1 MERWQ
6 KVLIAL
12 LSAAVVAL
20 GAFSLGYSVSGG
32 DRQIFSANSGGE
44 TDLSLIEDVYSK
56 IKSEAVDPP
65 SDEELVRGAV
75 KGMAKSVKN
84 AGDDFA
90 LFYSPK
96 DYRSFQE
103 VTTGQFS
110 GIGVW
115 LKDRSGRLEIVSVI
129 PSTPAQRVG
138 LREGD
143 VIDSIDG
150 EPVKSLN
157 SDQAV
162 NRIKGK
168 EGTEVSLGIDREGE
182 QVSIDIT
189 RETIE
194 LPNLIANRTPEGLGY
209 VRLFGFSRGA
219 GEQLRTEVEELTEA
233 GAEGIILDLRDN
245 GGGLFSEGVNV
256 ASVFIEEGEIVS
268 YRERSEPEIVYDAKG
283 DAFEDV
289 PLVVLVNEGT
299 ASASEIVTG
308 ALQDT
313 NRAVVVGTNTYGKG
327 SVQEVLPLAD
337 ASALKLTIGAYFTPE
352 GQKINGSGIEPDVE
366 VDSDPA
372 IQKER
377 AKEILQGIII
387 SADGAQG

>member
-6 KVLIAL
+6 KILIAL

-20 GAFSLGYSVSGG
+20 GAFSFGYSVAGG
-32 DRQIFSANSGGE
+32 ERQIFVDGDNH
-44 TDLSLIEDVYSK
+44 TDLSLVEDVYEK
-56 IKSEAVDPP
+56 IQQEAVAPP
-65 SDEELVRGAV
+65 SDEELIRGAI
-75 KGMAKSVKN
+75 KGMTKSVKD

-90 LFYSPK
+90 LFYSPNE
-96 DYRSFQE
+96 YRSFQE

-115 LKDRSGRLEIVSVI
+115 LKDRNGRLEIVSVI
-129 PSTPAQRVG
+129 PSTPAQQVG
-138 LREGD
+138 LKQGD

-150 EPVKSLN
+150 ESVGSIS

-168 EGTEVSLGIDREGE
+168 EGTVVELGIDRGGE
-182 QVSIDIT
+182 PVSFDI
-189 RETIE
+189 RRATIE

-209 VRLFGFSRGA
+209 VRLYGFSRGA
-219 GEQLRTEVEELTEA
+219 GEQLRSEVAELTEA

-245 GGGLFSEGVNV
+245 GGGLFSEGVSV
-256 ASVFIEEGEIVS
+256 ASVFIEDGEIVS
-268 YRERSEPEIVYDAKG
+268 YKERSEEEISYEAEG
-283 DAFEDV
+283 DAFEEV

-308 ALQDT
+308 ALQDA
-313 NRAVVVGTNTYGKG
+313 NRAVVVGTDTYGKG
-327 SVQEVLPLAD
+327 SVQEVLPLSD
-337 ASALKLTIGAYFTPE
+337 ASALKLTIGAYFTPD
-352 GQKINGSGIEPDVE
+352 GRKINGSGIEPDVE

-372 IQKER
+372 TQKER

-387 SADGAQG
+387 SADGSHG

>member
-6 KVLIAL
+6 KILIAV

-20 GAFSLGYSVSGG
+20 GAFSFGYSVAGGRDRIFVGDGSGG
-32 DRQIFSANSGGE
+32 G
-44 TDLSLIEDVYSK
+44 DLSLIEDVYGK
-56 IKSEAVDPP
+56 IKSESVDPP

-75 KGMAKSVKN
+75 KGMAKTVKSS
-84 AGDDFA
+84 GDDFA

-96 DYRSFQE
+96 AYRSFQE

-115 LKDRSGRLEIVSVI
+115 LKDREGRLEIVSVI
-129 PSTPAQRVG
+129 PSTPAQRAG
-138 LREGD
+138 LQSGD
-143 VIDSIDG
+143 VIDAIDG
-150 EPVKSLN
+150 ESVGSLN
-157 SDQAV
+157 SDEAV

-168 EGTEVSLGIDREGE
+168 EGSDVNLGIQRDGE
-182 QVSIDIT
+182 AISFDIT

-194 LPNLIANRTPEGLGY
+194 LPNLLANRTPEGLGY

-219 GEQLRTEVEELTEA
+219 GDQLRDEVKKLTDE

-245 GGGLFSEGVNV
+245 GGGLFSEGVSV

-268 YRERSEPEIVYDAKG
+268 YKERSDPEVSYDAEG

-313 NRAVVVGTNTYGKG
+313 NRAVVVGKTTYGKG
-327 SVQEVLPLAD
+327 SVQEVLPLSD
-337 ASALKLTIGAYFTPE
+337 ASALKLTIGAYFTPD
-352 GQKINGSGIEPDVE
+352 GTQINGTGIEPDVE
-366 VDSDPA
+366 VDADPET
-372 IQKER
+372 QKER

-387 SADGAQG
+387 SGNGSQG

>member
-20 GAFSLGYSVSGG
+20 GAFSLGYSISGG
-32 DRQIFSANSGGE
+32 DKQIFADSNGDD
-44 TDLSLIEDVYSK
+44 TDLSLIEDVFSK
-56 IKSEAVDPP
+56 IKSESVDPP
-65 SDEELVRGAV
+65 SDEELVRGAI
-75 KGMAKSVKN
+75 KGMAKSAKA
-84 AGDDFA
+84 AGDEFA

-115 LKDRSGRLEIVSVI
+115 LKDRSGKLEIVSVI

-150 EPVKSLN
+150 EPVGSLN

-182 QVSIDIT
+182 QVSFDIT

-219 GEQLRTEVEELTEA
+219 GDQLRDEVKELTEA

-245 GGGLFSEGVNV
+245 GGGLFSEGVSV

-268 YRERSEPEIVYDAKG
+268 YKERSEPEVVYDAQG

-337 ASALKLTIGAYFTPE
+337 FSALKLTIGAYFTPE
-352 GQKINGSGIEPDVE
+352 GQKINGTGIEPDVE

-372 IQKER
+372 TQKER

-387 SADGAQG
+387 SANGAQG

>member
-12 LSAAVVAL
+12 LSGAVVAL
-20 GAFSLGYSVSGG
+20 GAFSLGYSLSGG
-32 DRQIFSANSGGE
+32 DRQIFAGSSGDD

-56 IKSEAVDPP
+56 IKSESVDPP
-65 SDEELVRGAV
+65 TDEELVRGAV
-75 KGMAKSVKN
+75 KGMAKSVKES
-84 AGDDFA
+84 GDDFA

-129 PSTPAQRVG
+129 PSTPAQRAG

-150 EPVKSLN
+150 EPVGSLN

-168 EGTEVSLGIDREGE
+168 EGTEVTLGIDRDGE
-182 QVSIDIT
+182 QVSFDIT

-219 GEQLRTEVEELTEA
+219 GSQLHDEVKELTEA

-245 GGGLFSEGVNV
+245 GGGLFSEGVSV

-268 YRERSEPEIVYDAKG
+268 YKERSEPEVVYDAQG

-337 ASALKLTIGAYFTPE
+337 DSALKLTIGAYFTPE
-352 GQKINGSGIEPDVE
+352 GQKINGSGIEPDVK

-372 IQKER
+372 SQKER

-387 SADGAQG
+387 SASGAQG

>member
-1 MERWQ
+1 MPSRAWPNRPRPR
-6 KVLIAL
+6 VTTSHSSTRPRTTAR
-12 LSAAVVAL
+12 SRRSRP
-20 GAFSLGYSVSGG
+20 GSFPGSVCGS
-32 DRQIFSANSGGE
+32 RTE
-44 TDLSLIEDVYSK
+44 
-56 IKSEAVDPP
+56 
-65 SDEELVRGAV
+65 
-75 KGMAKSVKN
+75 
-84 AGDDFA
+84 AGDSRSSRS
-90 LFYSPK
+90 SPRLP
-96 DYRSFQE
+96 RSE
-103 VTTGQFS
+103 S
-110 GIGVW
+110 
-115 LKDRSGRLEIVSVI
+115 
-129 PSTPAQRVG
+129 G

-150 EPVKSLN
+150 EPVGSLN

-168 EGTEVSLGIDREGE
+168 EGTEVSLGIDRDGE
-182 QVSIDIT
+182 QVSFDIT

-219 GEQLRTEVEELTEA
+219 GDQLRDEVKELTEA

-245 GGGLFSEGVNV
+245 GGGLFSEGVGV

-268 YRERSEPEIVYDAKG
+268 YKERSEPEVVYDAQG

-337 ASALKLTIGAYFTPE
+337 FSALKLTIGAYFTPE
-352 GQKINGSGIEPDVE
+352 GQQINGTGIEPDVE

-372 IQKER
+372 TQKER

-387 SADGAQG
+387 SANGAQG

>member
-6 KVLIAL
+6 KILIAV

-20 GAFSLGYSVSGG
+20 GAFSFGYSVAGGRDRIFVGDGSGG
-32 DRQIFSANSGGE
+32 G
-44 TDLSLIEDVYSK
+44 DLSLIEDVYGK
-56 IKSEAVDPP
+56 IKSESVDPP

-75 KGMAKSVKN
+75 KGMAKTVKSS
-84 AGDDFA
+84 GDDFA

-96 DYRSFQE
+96 AYRSFQE

-115 LKDRSGRLEIVSVI
+115 LKDREGRLEIVSVI
-129 PSTPAQRVG
+129 PSTPAQRAG
-138 LREGD
+138 LQSGD
-143 VIDSIDG
+143 VIDAIDG
-150 EPVKSLN
+150 ESVGSLN
-157 SDQAV
+157 SDEAV

-168 EGTEVSLGIDREGE
+168 EGSDVNLGIQRDGE
-182 QVSIDIT
+182 AINFDIT

-194 LPNLIANRTPEGLGY
+194 LPNLLANRTPEGLGY

-219 GEQLRTEVEELTEA
+219 GDQLRDEVKKLTDE

-245 GGGLFSEGVNV
+245 GGGLFSEGVSV

-268 YRERSEPEIVYDAKG
+268 YKERSDPEVSYDAEG

-313 NRAVVVGTNTYGKG
+313 NRAVVVGKTTYGKG
-327 SVQEVLPLAD
+327 SVQEVLPLSD
-337 ASALKLTIGAYFTPE
+337 ASALKLTIGAYFTPD
-352 GQKINGSGIEPDVE
+352 GTQINGTGIEPDVE
-366 VDSDPA
+366 VDADPET
-372 IQKER
+372 QKER

-387 SADGAQG
+387 SGNGSQG

>member
-20 GAFSLGYSVSGG
+20 GAFSFGYSVAGG
-32 DRQIFSANSGGE
+32 DRQIFVGDESEAG
-44 TDLSLIEDVYSK
+44 DLSLIEDVYSK
-56 IKSEAVDPP
+56 IRSESVDPP
-65 SDEELVRGAV
+65 SEEELVRGAV
-75 KGMAKSVKN
+75 KGMAKSAKA

-150 EPVKSLN
+150 EPVKALN

-182 QVSIDIT
+182 QVSFDIT

-219 GEQLRTEVEELTEA
+219 GEQLRSEVEELTES

-245 GGGLFSEGVNV
+245 GGGLFSEGVSV

-268 YRERSEPEIVYDAKG
+268 YKERSEPEVVYDAQG

-372 IQKER
+372 TQKER

-387 SADGAQG
+387 SASGAQG

>member
-32 DRQIFSANSGGE
+32 DREIFAGSSE
-44 TDLSLIEDVYSK
+44 DDTDLSLIEDVFSK
-56 IKSEAVDPP
+56 IKSESVDPP

-75 KGMAKSVKN
+75 KGMAKSAKA
-84 AGDDFA
+84 AGDEFA

-115 LKDRSGRLEIVSVI
+115 LKDRSGELEIVSVI

-150 EPVKSLN
+150 EPVGSLN

-168 EGTEVSLGIDREGE
+168 EGTEVSLGIDRDGE
-182 QVSIDIT
+182 QVSFDIT

-194 LPNLIANRTPEGLGY
+194 LPNLIANQTPEGLGY

-219 GEQLRTEVEELTEA
+219 GEQLRDEVKELTEA

-245 GGGLFSEGVNV
+245 GGGLFSEGVSV

-268 YRERSEPEIVYDAKG
+268 YKERSEPEVVYDAQG

-337 ASALKLTIGAYFTPE
+337 FSALKLTIGAYFTPE
-352 GQKINGSGIEPDVE
+352 GQKINGTGIEPDVE

-372 IQKER
+372 TQKER

-387 SADGAQG
+387 SANGAQG

>member
-12 LSAAVVAL
+12 LSGAVVAL
-20 GAFSLGYSVSGG
+20 GAFSLGYSISGG
-32 DRQIFSANSGGE
+32 DGQIFTGTSGDDS
-44 TDLSLIEDVYSK
+44 DLSLIEDVFSK
-56 IKSEAVDPP
+56 IKSESVDPP
-65 SDEELVRGAV
+65 TDEELVRGAV
-75 KGMAKSVKN
+75 KGMAKSVKD

-150 EPVKSLN
+150 EPVGSLN

-168 EGTEVSLGIDREGE
+168 EGTEVSLGIDRDGE
-182 QVSIDIT
+182 QVSFDIT

-219 GEQLRTEVEELTEA
+219 GDQLRDEVKELTEA

-245 GGGLFSEGVNV
+245 GGGLFSEGVSV

-268 YRERSEPEIVYDAKG
+268 YKERSEQEVVYDAQG

-352 GQKINGSGIEPDVE
+352 GQKINGTGIEPDVE

-372 IQKER
+372 TQKER

-387 SADGAQG
+387 SANGAQG

>member
-6 KVLIAL
+6 KILIAV

-20 GAFSLGYSVSGG
+20 GAFSFGYSVAGGRDRIFVGDGSGG
-32 DRQIFSANSGGE
+32 G
-44 TDLSLIEDVYSK
+44 DLSLIEDVYGK
-56 IKSEAVDPP
+56 IKSESVDPP

-75 KGMAKSVKN
+75 KGMAKTVKSS
-84 AGDDFA
+84 GDDFA

-96 DYRSFQE
+96 AYRSFQE

-115 LKDRSGRLEIVSVI
+115 LKDREGRLEIVSVI
-129 PSTPAQRVG
+129 PSTPAQRAG
-138 LREGD
+138 LQSGD
-143 VIDSIDG
+143 VIDAIDG
-150 EPVKSLN
+150 ESVGSLN
-157 SDQAV
+157 SDEAV

-168 EGTEVSLGIDREGE
+168 EGSDVNLGIQRNGE
-182 QVSIDIT
+182 AISFDIT

-194 LPNLIANRTPEGLGY
+194 LPNLLANRTPEGLGY

-219 GEQLRTEVEELTEA
+219 GDQLRDEVKKLTDE

-245 GGGLFSEGVNV
+245 GGGLFSEGVSV

-268 YRERSEPEIVYDAKG
+268 YKERSDPEVSYDAEG

-313 NRAVVVGTNTYGKG
+313 NRAVVVGKTTYGKG
-327 SVQEVLPLAD
+327 SVQEVLPLSD
-337 ASALKLTIGAYFTPE
+337 ASALKLTIGAYFTPD
-352 GQKINGSGIEPDVE
+352 GTQINGTGIEPDVE
-366 VDSDPA
+366 VDADPET
-372 IQKER
+372 QKER

-387 SADGAQG
+387 SGNGSQG

>member
-6 KVLIAL
+6 KILIAV

-20 GAFSLGYSVSGG
+20 GAFSFGYSVAGGRDRIFVGDGSGG
-32 DRQIFSANSGGE
+32 G
-44 TDLSLIEDVYSK
+44 DLSLIEDVYGK
-56 IKSEAVDPP
+56 IKSESVDPP

-75 KGMAKSVKN
+75 KGLAKTVKSS
-84 AGDDFA
+84 GDDFA

-96 DYRSFQE
+96 AYRSFQE

-115 LKDRSGRLEIVSVI
+115 LKDREGRLEIVSVI
-129 PSTPAQRVG
+129 PSTPAQRAG
-138 LREGD
+138 LQSGD
-143 VIDSIDG
+143 VIDAIDG
-150 EPVKSLN
+150 ESVGSLN
-157 SDQAV
+157 SDEAV

-168 EGTEVSLGIDREGE
+168 EGSDVNLGIQRNGE
-182 QVSIDIT
+182 AISFDIT

-194 LPNLIANRTPEGLGY
+194 LPNLLANRTPEGLGY

-219 GEQLRTEVEELTEA
+219 GDQLRDEVKKLTDE

-245 GGGLFSEGVNV
+245 GGGLFSEGVSV

-268 YRERSEPEIVYDAKG
+268 YKERSDPEVSYDAEG

-313 NRAVVVGTNTYGKG
+313 NRAVVVGKTTYGKG
-327 SVQEVLPLAD
+327 SVQEVLPLSD
-337 ASALKLTIGAYFTPE
+337 ASALKLTIGAYFTPD
-352 GQKINGSGIEPDVE
+352 GTQINGTGIEPDVE
-366 VDSDPA
+366 VDADPET
-372 IQKER
+372 QKER

-387 SADGAQG
+387 SGNGSQG

>member
-6 KVLIAL
+6 KILIAV

-20 GAFSLGYSVSGG
+20 GAFSFGYSVAGGRDRIFVGDGSGG
-32 DRQIFSANSGGE
+32 G
-44 TDLSLIEDVYSK
+44 DLSLIEDVYGK
-56 IKSEAVDPP
+56 IKSESVDPP

-75 KGMAKSVKN
+75 KGMAKTVKSS
-84 AGDDFA
+84 GDDFA

-96 DYRSFQE
+96 AYRSFQE

-115 LKDRSGRLEIVSVI
+115 LKDREGRLEIVSVI
-129 PSTPAQRVG
+129 PSTPAQRAG
-138 LREGD
+138 LQSGD
-143 VIDSIDG
+143 VIDAIDG
-150 EPVKSLN
+150 ESVGSLN
-157 SDQAV
+157 SDEAV

-168 EGTEVSLGIDREGE
+168 EGSDVNLGIQRDGE
-182 QVSIDIT
+182 AISFDIT

-194 LPNLIANRTPEGLGY
+194 LPNLLANRTPEGLGY

-219 GEQLRTEVEELTEA
+219 GDQLRDEVTKLTDE

-245 GGGLFSEGVNV
+245 GGGLFSEGVSV

-268 YRERSEPEIVYDAKG
+268 YKERSDPEVSYDAEG

-313 NRAVVVGTNTYGKG
+313 NRAVVVGKTTYGKG
-327 SVQEVLPLAD
+327 SVQEVLPLSD
-337 ASALKLTIGAYFTPE
+337 ASALKLTIGAYFTPD
-352 GQKINGSGIEPDVE
+352 GTQINGTGIEPDVE
-366 VDSDPA
+366 VDADPGT
-372 IQKER
+372 QKER

-387 SADGAQG
+387 SGTGSQG

>member
-20 GAFSLGYSVSGG
+20 GAFSLGYSISGG
-32 DRQIFSANSGGE
+32 DKQIFAGSSGDD
-44 TDLSLIEDVYSK
+44 TDLSLIEDVFSK
-56 IKSEAVDPP
+56 IKSESVDPP

-75 KGMAKSVKN
+75 KGMAKSAKA
-84 AGDDFA
+84 AGDEFA

-115 LKDRSGRLEIVSVI
+115 LKDRSGQLEIVSVI

-150 EPVKSLN
+150 EPVGSLN

-168 EGTEVSLGIDREGE
+168 EGTEVSLGIDRDGE
-182 QVSIDIT
+182 QVSFDIT

-219 GEQLRTEVEELTEA
+219 GDQLRDEVKELTEA

-245 GGGLFSEGVNV
+245 GGGLFSEGVSV

-268 YRERSEPEIVYDAKG
+268 YKERSEPEVVYDAQG

-337 ASALKLTIGAYFTPE
+337 FSALKLTIGAYFTPE
-352 GQKINGSGIEPDVE
+352 GQKINGTGIEPDVE

-372 IQKER
+372 TQKER

-387 SADGAQG
+387 SANGAQG

>member
-20 GAFSLGYSVSGG
+20 GAFSFGYSMAGGERPLVLGDDGG
-32 DRQIFSANSGGE
+32 DA
-44 TDLSLIEDVYSK
+44 DLSLIEDVYSK
-56 IKSEAVDPP
+56 IKSESIEPP

-75 KGMAKSVKN
+75 KGMARSVKN

-115 LKDRSGRLEIVSVI
+115 LKDRNGSLEIVSVI
-129 PSTPAQRVG
+129 PSTPAHEVG

-150 EPVKSLN
+150 EAVGSLN

-168 EGTEVSLGIDREGE
+168 EGTHVNLGIDREGE
-182 QVSIDIT
+182 QVSFDII

-209 VRLFGFSRGA
+209 VRLFGFARGA
-219 GEQLRTEVEELTEA
+219 GDQLRNEVKKLTDS

-256 ASVFIEEGEIVS
+256 ASVFIEDGEVVS
-268 YRERSEPEIVYDAKG
+268 YRERSEPEISYDAEG
-283 DAFEDV
+283 DAFEDI

-337 ASALKLTIGAYFTPE
+337 ASALKLTIGAYFTPN
-352 GQKINGSGIEPDVE
+352 GRKINGSGIEPDVR

-372 IQKER
+372 TQKER
-377 AKEILQGIII
+377 AKEILQGIVI
-387 SADGAQG
+387 SADGAHG

>member
-1 MERWQ
+1 
-6 KVLIAL
+6 
-12 LSAAVVAL
+12 
-20 GAFSLGYSVSGG
+20 VS
-32 DRQIFSANSGGE
+32 F
-44 TDLSLIEDVYSK
+44 
-56 IKSEAVDPP
+56 
-65 SDEELVRGAV
+65 
-75 KGMAKSVKN
+75 
-84 AGDDFA
+84 
-90 LFYSPK
+90 
-96 DYRSFQE
+96 
-103 VTTGQFS
+103 
-110 GIGVW
+110 
-115 LKDRSGRLEIVSVI
+115 
-129 PSTPAQRVG
+129 
-138 LREGD
+138 
-143 VIDSIDG
+143 
-150 EPVKSLN
+150 
-157 SDQAV
+157 
-162 NRIKGK
+162 
-168 EGTEVSLGIDREGE
+168 
-182 QVSIDIT
+182 DIT

-209 VRLFGFSRGA
+209 IRLFGFSRGA
-219 GEQLRTEVEELTEA
+219 GEQLRSEVEDLTEA

-245 GGGLFSEGVNV
+245 GGGLFSEGVSV

-268 YRERSEPEIVYDAKG
+268 YKERSEPEVVYDAQG

-372 IQKER
+372 TQKER

-387 SADGAQG
+387 SASGAQG

>member
-32 DRQIFSANSGGE
+32 DGQIFAADDGGE

-56 IKSEAVDPP
+56 IKSEAVYPP

-75 KGMAKSVKN
+75 KGMANSVKE

-129 PSTPAQRVG
+129 PSTPAQQAG

-150 EPVKSLN
+150 EPVKALN

-168 EGTEVSLGIDREGE
+168 EGTEVSLGIEREGE
-182 QVSIDIT
+182 QVSFDIT

-219 GEQLRTEVEELTEA
+219 GDQLRTEVKELTEA

-245 GGGLFSEGVNV
+245 GGGLFSEGVSV

-268 YRERSEPEIVYDAKG
+268 YRERSEPEISYDAQG

-366 VDSDPA
+366 VDSSPA
-372 IQKER
+372 TQKER

-387 SADGAQG
+387 SAEGAQG

>member
-6 KVLIAL
+6 KILIAV

-20 GAFSLGYSVSGG
+20 GAFSFGYSVAGGRDRIFVGDGSGG
-32 DRQIFSANSGGE
+32 G
-44 TDLSLIEDVYSK
+44 DLSLIEDVYGK
-56 IKSEAVDPP
+56 IKSESVDPP

-75 KGMAKSVKN
+75 KGLAKTVKSS
-84 AGDDFA
+84 GDDFA

-96 DYRSFQE
+96 AYRSFQE

-115 LKDRSGRLEIVSVI
+115 LKDREGRLEIVSVI
-129 PSTPAQRVG
+129 PSTPAQRAG
-138 LREGD
+138 LQSGD
-143 VIDSIDG
+143 VIDAIDG
-150 EPVKSLN
+150 ESVGSLN
-157 SDQAV
+157 SDEAV

-168 EGTEVSLGIDREGE
+168 EGSDVNLGIQRDGE
-182 QVSIDIT
+182 AISFDIT

-194 LPNLIANRTPEGLGY
+194 LPNLLANRTPEGLGY

-219 GEQLRTEVEELTEA
+219 GDQLRDEVKKLTDE

-245 GGGLFSEGVNV
+245 GGGLFSEGVSV

-268 YRERSEPEIVYDAKG
+268 YKERSDPEVSYDAEG

-313 NRAVVVGTNTYGKG
+313 NRAVVVGKTTYGKG
-327 SVQEVLPLAD
+327 SVQEVLPLSD
-337 ASALKLTIGAYFTPE
+337 ASALKLTIGAYFTPD
-352 GQKINGSGIEPDVE
+352 GTQINGTGIEPDVE
-366 VDSDPA
+366 VDADPGT
-372 IQKER
+372 QKER

-387 SADGAQG
+387 SGTGSQG

>member
-6 KVLIAL
+6 KILIAV

-20 GAFSLGYSVSGG
+20 GAFSFGYSVAGGRDRIFVGDGSGG
-32 DRQIFSANSGGE
+32 D
-44 TDLSLIEDVYSK
+44 LSLVEDVFDK
-56 IKSEAVDPP
+56 IKSESVDPP

-75 KGMAKSVKN
+75 KGMAKTVKSS
-84 AGDDFA
+84 GDDFA

-96 DYRSFQE
+96 AYRSFQE

-115 LKDRSGRLEIVSVI
+115 LKDREGRLEIVSVI
-129 PSTPAQRVG
+129 PSTPAQRAG
-138 LREGD
+138 LESGDIID
-143 VIDSIDG
+143 VIDG
-150 EPVKSLN
+150 ESVGSLN
-157 SDQAV
+157 SDEAV

-168 EGTEVSLGIDREGE
+168 EGSEVNLGIQREGE
-182 QVSIDIT
+182 AISFDIT

-194 LPNLIANRTPEGLGY
+194 LPNLLANRTPEGLGY

-219 GEQLRTEVEELTEA
+219 GDQLRDEVTKLTDE

-245 GGGLFSEGVNV
+245 GGGLFSEGVSV

-268 YRERSEPEIVYDAKG
+268 YKERSDPEVSYDAEG

-313 NRAVVVGTNTYGKG
+313 NRAVVVGMTTYGKG
-327 SVQEVLPLAD
+327 SVQEVLPLSD
-337 ASALKLTIGAYFTPE
+337 ASALKLTIGAYFTPD
-352 GQKINGSGIEPDVE
+352 GTQINGTGIEPDVE
-366 VDSDPA
+366 VDSDPET
-372 IQKER
+372 QKER
-377 AKEILQGIII
+377 AKEILQGIVI
-387 SADGAQG
+387 SGNGSQG

>member
-20 GAFSLGYSVSGG
+20 GAFSLGYSISGG
-32 DRQIFSANSGGE
+32 DKQIFAGSSGDD
-44 TDLSLIEDVYSK
+44 TDLSLIEDVFSK
-56 IKSEAVDPP
+56 IKSESVDPP

-75 KGMAKSVKN
+75 KGMAKSAKA
-84 AGDDFA
+84 AGDEFA

-115 LKDRSGRLEIVSVI
+115 LKDRSGELEIVSVI

-150 EPVKSLN
+150 EPVGSLN

-168 EGTEVSLGIDREGE
+168 EGTEVSLGIDRDGE
-182 QVSIDIT
+182 QVSFDIT

-219 GEQLRTEVEELTEA
+219 GDQLRDEVKELTEA

-245 GGGLFSEGVNV
+245 GGGLFSEGVSV
-256 ASVFIEEGEIVS
+256 ASVFIEDGEIVS
-268 YRERSEPEIVYDAKG
+268 YKERSEPEVVYDAQG

-337 ASALKLTIGAYFTPE
+337 FSALKLTIGAYFTPE
-352 GQKINGSGIEPDVE
+352 GQKINGTGIEPDVE

-372 IQKER
+372 TQKER

-387 SADGAQG
+387 SANGAQG

>member
-12 LSAAVVAL
+12 LSGAVVAL
-20 GAFSLGYSVSGG
+20 GAFSLGYSISGG
-32 DRQIFSANSGGE
+32 DGQIFTGTSGDDS
-44 TDLSLIEDVYSK
+44 DLSLIEDVFSK
-56 IKSEAVDPP
+56 IKSESVDPP
-65 SDEELVRGAV
+65 TDEELVRGAV
-75 KGMAKSVKN
+75 KGMAKSVKD

-129 PSTPAQRVG
+129 PSTPAQRIG

-150 EPVKSLN
+150 EPVGSLN

-168 EGTEVSLGIDREGE
+168 EGTEVSLGIDRDGE
-182 QVSIDIT
+182 QVSFDIT

-219 GEQLRTEVEELTEA
+219 GDQLRDEVKELTEA

-245 GGGLFSEGVNV
+245 GGGLFSEGVSV

-268 YRERSEPEIVYDAKG
+268 YKERSEQEVVYDAQG

-352 GQKINGSGIEPDVE
+352 GQKINGTGIEPDVE

-372 IQKER
+372 TQKER

-387 SADGAQG
+387 SANGAQG

>member
-6 KVLIAL
+6 KILIAV

-20 GAFSLGYSVSGG
+20 GAFSFGYSVAGGRDRIFVGDGSGG
-32 DRQIFSANSGGE
+32 G
-44 TDLSLIEDVYSK
+44 DLSLIEDVYGK
-56 IKSEAVDPP
+56 IKSESVDPP

-75 KGMAKSVKN
+75 KGMAKTVKSS
-84 AGDDFA
+84 GDDFA

-96 DYRSFQE
+96 AYRSFQE

-115 LKDRSGRLEIVSVI
+115 LKDREGRLEIVSVI
-129 PSTPAQRVG
+129 PSTPAQRAG
-138 LREGD
+138 LQSGD
-143 VIDSIDG
+143 VIDAIDG
-150 EPVKSLN
+150 ESVGSLN
-157 SDQAV
+157 SDEAV

-168 EGTEVSLGIDREGE
+168 EGSAVNLGIHRDGE
-182 QVSIDIT
+182 AINFDIT

-194 LPNLIANRTPEGLGY
+194 LPNLLANRTPEGLGY

-219 GEQLRTEVEELTEA
+219 GDQLRDEVKKLTDE

-245 GGGLFSEGVNV
+245 GGGLFSEGVSV

-268 YRERSEPEIVYDAKG
+268 YKERSDPEVSYDAEG

-313 NRAVVVGTNTYGKG
+313 NRAVVVGKTTYGKG
-327 SVQEVLPLAD
+327 SVQEVLPLSD
-337 ASALKLTIGAYFTPE
+337 ASALKLTIGAYFTPD
-352 GQKINGSGIEPDVE
+352 GTQINGTGIEPDVE
-366 VDSDPA
+366 VDADPET
-372 IQKER
+372 QKER

-387 SADGAQG
+387 SGNGSQG

>member
-20 GAFSLGYSVSGG
+20 GAFSLGYAVSGG
-32 DRQIFSANSGGE
+32 DRQTFADDDAAG

-65 SDEELVRGAV
+65 SDDELVRGAV
-75 KGMAKSVKN
+75 KGMAKSVKD

-96 DYRSFQE
+96 DYESFQE

-129 PSTPAQRVG
+129 PSTPAQSVG

-182 QVSIDIT
+182 KVSFEIT

-219 GEQLRTEVEELTEA
+219 GQQLRNEVQELTEA

-256 ASVFIEEGEIVS
+256 ASVFIEEGEVVS
-268 YRERSEPEIVYDAKG
+268 YRERSEPEVVYDAQG
-283 DAFEDV
+283 NAFEDV

-352 GQKINGSGIEPDVE
+352 GQKINGTGIEPDVE

-372 IQKER
+372 TQKER

-387 SADGAQG
+387 SANGAQG

>member
-12 LSAAVVAL
+12 LSGAVLAL
-20 GAFSLGYSVSGG
+20 GAFSLGYSISGG
-32 DRQIFSANSGGE
+32 DGKVFAGSSE
-44 TDLSLIEDVYSK
+44 DDTDLSLIEDVYSK
-56 IKSEAVDPP
+56 IKSESVDPP

-75 KGMAKSVKN
+75 KGMAKSVKD

-150 EPVKSLN
+150 EPVGSLN

-168 EGTEVSLGIDREGE
+168 EGTEVSLGIDRDGE
-182 QVSIDIT
+182 EVSFDIT

-219 GEQLRTEVEELTEA
+219 GEQLRDEVKELTEA

-245 GGGLFSEGVNV
+245 GGGLFSEGVSV

-268 YRERSEPEIVYDAKG
+268 YKERSEPEVVYDAQG

-337 ASALKLTIGAYFTPE
+337 DSALKLTIGAYFTPE
-352 GQKINGSGIEPDVE
+352 GQKINGSGIEPDVK

-372 IQKER
+372 SQKER

-387 SADGAQG
+387 SASGAQG

>member
-20 GAFSLGYSVSGG
+20 GAFSLGYSISGG
-32 DRQIFSANSGGE
+32 DKQIFAGSSGDDAG
-44 TDLSLIEDVYSK
+44 LSLIEDVFSK
-56 IKSEAVDPP
+56 IKSESVDPP

-75 KGMAKSVKN
+75 KGMAKSAKA
-84 AGDDFA
+84 AGDEFA

-115 LKDRSGRLEIVSVI
+115 LKDRSGQLEIVSVI

-150 EPVKSLN
+150 EPVGSLN

-168 EGTEVSLGIDREGE
+168 EGTEVSLGIDRDGE
-182 QVSIDIT
+182 QVSFDIT

-219 GEQLRTEVEELTEA
+219 GDQLRDEVKELTEA

-245 GGGLFSEGVNV
+245 GGGLFSEGVSV
-256 ASVFIEEGEIVS
+256 ASVFIEDGAIVS
-268 YRERSEPEIVYDAKG
+268 YKERSEPEVVYDALG

-313 NRAVVVGTNTYGKG
+313 NRAVVVGTDTYGKG

-337 ASALKLTIGAYFTPE
+337 SSALKLTIGAYFTPE
-352 GQKINGSGIEPDVE
+352 GQKINGTGIEPDVE

-372 IQKER
+372 TQKER

-387 SADGAQG
+387 SANGAQG

>member
-6 KVLIAL
+6 KILIAL

-20 GAFSLGYSVSGG
+20 GAFSFGYSVAGG
-32 DRQIFSANSGGE
+32 ERQIFVGGDNQDA
-44 TDLSLIEDVYSK
+44 DLSLIEDVYKK
-56 IKSEAVDPP
+56 IKKEAVAPP
-65 SDEELVRGAV
+65 SDEELIRGAI
-75 KGMAKSVKN
+75 KGMTKSVKD

-90 LFYSPK
+90 LFYSPNE
-96 DYRSFQE
+96 YRSFQE

-115 LKDRSGRLEIVSVI
+115 LKDRNGRLEIVSVI
-129 PSTPAQRVG
+129 PSTPAQQVG
-138 LREGD
+138 LKQGD
-143 VIDSIDG
+143 VIESIDG
-150 EPVKSLN
+150 ESVGSIS

-168 EGTEVSLGIDREGE
+168 EGTVVELGIDRGGE
-182 QVSIDIT
+182 PVSFDI
-189 RETIE
+189 RRATIE

-209 VRLFGFSRGA
+209 VRLYGFSRGA
-219 GEQLRTEVEELTEA
+219 GEQLRSEVAELTES

-245 GGGLFSEGVNV
+245 GGGLFSEGVSV
-256 ASVFIEEGEIVS
+256 ASVFIEDGEIVS
-268 YRERSEPEIVYDAKG
+268 YKERSEEEVSYGAEG
-283 DAFEDV
+283 DAFEEV

-308 ALQDT
+308 ALQDA
-313 NRAVVVGTNTYGKG
+313 NRAVVVGTSTYGKG
-327 SVQEVLPLAD
+327 SVQEVLPLSD
-337 ASALKLTIGAYFTPE
+337 ASALKLTIGAYFTPD
-352 GQKINGSGIEPDVE
+352 GRKINGSGIEPDVE

-372 IQKER
+372 TQKER

-387 SADGAQG
+387 SADGSHG

>member
-32 DRQIFSANSGGE
+32 DGRIFTSDGGDE

-65 SDEELVRGAV
+65 SDEDLVRGAV
-75 KGMAKSVKN
+75 KGMAKTVKN

-90 LFYSPK
+90 LYYSPK

-150 EPVKSLN
+150 EPVKALN

-182 QVSIDIT
+182 QVSFDIT

-219 GEQLRTEVEELTEA
+219 GEQLRSEVEELTES

-245 GGGLFSEGVNV
+245 GGGLFSEGVSV

-268 YRERSEPEIVYDAKG
+268 YKERSEPEVVYDAQG

-372 IQKER
+372 TQKER

-387 SADGAQG
+387 SASGAQG

>member
-12 LSAAVVAL
+12 LSGAVVAL
-20 GAFSLGYSVSGG
+20 GAFSLGYSISGG
-32 DRQIFSANSGGE
+32 DGQIFAGTSGDD
-44 TDLSLIEDVYSK
+44 TDLSLIEDVFSK
-56 IKSEAVDPP
+56 IKSESVDPP
-65 SDEELVRGAV
+65 TDEELVRGAV
-75 KGMAKSVKN
+75 KGMAKSVKD

-150 EPVKSLN
+150 EPVGSLN

-168 EGTEVSLGIDREGE
+168 EGTEVSLGIDRDGE
-182 QVSIDIT
+182 QVSFDIT

-219 GEQLRTEVEELTEA
+219 GDQLRDEVKELTEA

-245 GGGLFSEGVNV
+245 GGGLFSEGVSV

-268 YRERSEPEIVYDAKG
+268 YKERSEQEVVYDAQG

-352 GQKINGSGIEPDVE
+352 GQKINGTGIEPDVE

-372 IQKER
+372 TQKER

-387 SADGAQG
+387 SANGAQG

>member
-12 LSAAVVAL
+12 LTAAVVAL

-32 DRQIFSANSGGE
+32 DGRIFTADGGDE
-44 TDLSLIEDVYSK
+44 ADLSLIEDVYSK
-56 IKSEAVDPP
+56 IKSESVDPP
-65 SDEELVRGAV
+65 SDEALVRGAV
-75 KGMAKSVKN
+75 KGMAKSAKA

-129 PSTPAQRVG
+129 PSTPAQQVG

-150 EPVKSLN
+150 EPVKALN

-182 QVSIDIT
+182 QVSFDIT

-209 VRLFGFSRGA
+209 IRLFGFSRGA
-219 GEQLRTEVEELTEA
+219 GEQLRSEVEDLTEA

-245 GGGLFSEGVNV
+245 GGGLFSEGVSV

-268 YRERSEPEIVYDAKG
+268 YKERSEPEVVYDAQG

-372 IQKER
+372 TQKER

-387 SADGAQG
+387 SASGAQG

>member
-6 KVLIAL
+6 KVLIAV

-20 GAFSLGYSVSGG
+20 GAFSFGYSVSGG
-32 DRQIFSANSGGE
+32 DRQIFVGDDSEAG
-44 TDLSLIEDVYSK
+44 DLSLIGDVYSK
-56 IKSEAVDPP
+56 IRSEAVDPP
-65 SDEELVRGAV
+65 SDEELVRGAI
-75 KGMAKSVKN
+75 KGMANSVKA

-96 DYRSFQE
+96 EYRSFQE

-115 LKDRSGRLEIVSVI
+115 LKDRGGRLEIVSVI
-129 PSTPAQRVG
+129 PSTPAQQVG
-138 LREGD
+138 LSEGD
-143 VIDSIDG
+143 VIESIDG
-150 EPVKSLN
+150 EPVGSLN

-168 EGTEVSLGIDREGE
+168 EGTEVRLGIDRGGE
-182 QVSIDIT
+182 QVSFDIT
-189 RETIE
+189 RQTIE
-194 LPNLIANRTPEGLGY
+194 LPNLIANRTAEGLGY

-219 GEQLRTEVEELTEA
+219 GEQLRSEVAELTEA

-245 GGGLFSEGVNV
+245 GGGLFSEGVSV
-256 ASVFIEEGEIVS
+256 ASVFIEEGEVVS
-268 YRERSEPEIVYDAKG
+268 YRERSEPEVSYDAEG
-283 DAFEDV
+283 EAFEDV

-327 SVQEVLPLAD
+327 SVQEVLPLSD

-352 GQKINGSGIEPDVE
+352 GRRINGSGIEPDIE

-372 IQKER
+372 TQKER

-387 SADGAQG
+387 SADGAHG

>member
-32 DRQIFSANSGGE
+32 DGRIFTANGGDE
-44 TDLSLIEDVYSK
+44 ADLSVIEDVYSK

-65 SDEELVRGAV
+65 SDEALVRGAV
-75 KGMAKSVKN
+75 KGMAKTVKD

-143 VIDSIDG
+143 VIDSING
-150 EPVKSLN
+150 EPVKTLN

-168 EGTEVSLGIDREGE
+168 EGTEVSLGIDRDGE
-182 QVSIDIT
+182 QVSFDIT

-219 GEQLRTEVEELTEA
+219 GEQLRSEVEELTEA

-245 GGGLFSEGVNV
+245 GGGLFSEGVSV

-268 YRERSEPEIVYDAKG
+268 YKERSEPEVVYDAQG

-372 IQKER
+372 TQKER

-387 SADGAQG
+387 SASGAQG

>member
-44 TDLSLIEDVYSK
+44 TDLSLVEDVYSK

-143 VIDSIDG
+143 VIVSIDG
-150 EPVKSLN
+150 EPVKTLN

-162 NRIKGK
+162 TRIKGK

-194 LPNLIANRTPEGLGY
+194 LPNLIANRTPEDLGY

-387 SADGAQG
+387 SAEGAQG

>member
-20 GAFSLGYSVSGG
+20 GAFSFGYSVAGG
-32 DRQIFSANSGGE
+32 DRQIFVGDDSQA

-56 IKSEAVDPP
+56 IRSEAVDPP
-65 SDEELVRGAV
+65 SDEELVRGAI

-96 DYRSFQE
+96 EYRSFQE

-115 LKDRSGRLEIVSVI
+115 LKDRGGRLEIVSVI
-129 PSTPAQRVG
+129 PSTPAQKVG
-138 LREGD
+138 LSEGD
-143 VIDSIDG
+143 VIESIDG
-150 EPVKSLN
+150 EPVGSLN

-168 EGTEVSLGIDREGE
+168 EGTQVNLGIDRGGE
-182 QVSIDIT
+182 QVSFDIT

-194 LPNLIANRTPEGLGY
+194 LPNLIANRTAEDLGY

-219 GEQLRTEVEELTEA
+219 GEQLRNEVRELTES

-245 GGGLFSEGVNV
+245 GGGLFSEGVSV
-256 ASVFIEEGEIVS
+256 ASVFIEEGEVVS
-268 YRERSEPEIVYDAKG
+268 YKERSEPEVSYDAEG
-283 DAFEDV
+283 EAFEDV

-327 SVQEVLPLAD
+327 SVQEVLPLSD

-352 GQKINGSGIEPDVE
+352 GRKINGSGIEPDIE

-372 IQKER
+372 TQKER

>member
-12 LSAAVVAL
+12 LSGAVVAL
-20 GAFSLGYSVSGG
+20 GAFSLGYSISGG
-32 DRQIFSANSGGE
+32 DAQIFAGSSEND

-56 IKSEAVDPP
+56 IKSESVDPP
-65 SDEELVRGAV
+65 TDEELVRGAV
-75 KGMAKSVKN
+75 KGMAKSVKDS
-84 AGDDFA
+84 GDEFA

-129 PSTPAQRVG
+129 PSTPAQQVG

-150 EPVKSLN
+150 EPVGSLN

-168 EGTEVSLGIDREGE
+168 EGTEVSLGIDRDGE
-182 QVSIDIT
+182 QVSFDIT

-219 GEQLRTEVEELTEA
+219 GDQLRDEVKELTEA

-245 GGGLFSEGVNV
+245 GGGLFSEGVSV
-256 ASVFIEEGEIVS
+256 ASVFIEDGEIVS
-268 YRERSEPEIVYDAKG
+268 YKERSEPEVVYDAQG

-337 ASALKLTIGAYFTPE
+337 FSALKLTIGAYFTPE
-352 GQKINGSGIEPDVE
+352 GQKINGTGIEPDVE

-372 IQKER
+372 TQKER

-387 SADGAQG
+387 SANGAQG